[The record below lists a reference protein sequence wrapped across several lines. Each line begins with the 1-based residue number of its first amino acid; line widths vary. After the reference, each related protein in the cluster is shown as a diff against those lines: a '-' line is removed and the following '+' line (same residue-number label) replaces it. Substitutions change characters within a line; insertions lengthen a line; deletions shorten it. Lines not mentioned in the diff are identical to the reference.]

1 MLIQLLPWWGVAYPQ
16 VPEISSVV
24 HQLPC
29 FEVGF
34 SLCWFTRGLFLCLS
48 PFLWG
53 KVRDPSASFLLSV
66 CYAGLLIVFQFCS
79 VVWLWMLL
87 TGSGDELCGLL
98 SILLQA
104 VAYHLPTVGPSAF
117 LIFVYWK
124 FMQRSA
130 PCTSPLLLCVL
141 RPPCPLCSMFFFSF
155 LFIIQG
161 FFFFCRAGGG
171 QSVQEA
177 MLVYTKGGCGNI
189 TCHLFAHLLVCWMSP
204 KEVSSQSLAAWEP
217 SCFLGVTR
225 HREALYRLG
234 VLGVEAF
241 LLVLFFCQ
249 VLLQHLSK
257 IFDSQSSHC
266 LLLYP
271 SCYLD
276 PQLHSHHF
284 QEAGRESQD
293 ENRQDVPLF
302 LDFSLSVY
310 ILWSNSLPLFIFILH
325 FPLLIHFSEFHYSI
339 FICAYK
345 VLWSYWPPLPPL
357 PSSFLLNPPTGFCS
371 SKHSL
376 FTFLLLG
383 FVLECLNSQTCTC

>member
-161 FFFFCRAGGG
+161 FFFFLQGRGGSVCSGGYAGLYQGWLWEYHVPLICSSVGLLDVSQGGFKPESCSLGALLFSWCNTAQRSFVQAGG
-171 QSVQEA
+171 SW
-177 MLVYTKGGCGNI
+177 
-189 TCHLFAHLLVCWMSP
+189 CWSFP
-204 KEVSSQSLAAWEP
+204 I
-217 SCFLGVTR
+217 G
-225 HREALYRLG
+225 
-234 VLGVEAF
+234 AF
-241 LLVLFFCQ
+241 F
-249 VLLQHLSK
+249 
-257 IFDSQSSHC
+257 
-266 LLLYP
+266 
-271 SCYLD
+271 
-276 PQLHSHHF
+276 
-284 QEAGRESQD
+284 
-293 ENRQDVPLF
+293 
-302 LDFSLSVY
+302 
-310 ILWSNSLPLFIFILH
+310 
-325 FPLLIHFSEFHYSI
+325 
-339 FICAYK
+339 
-345 VLWSYWPPLPPL
+345 L
-357 PSSFLLNPPTGFCS
+357 PSVTPASQQDFW
-371 SKHSL
+371 
-376 FTFLLLG
+376 FTELTLSAS
-383 FVLECLNSQTCTC
+383 VP

>member
-1 MLIQLLPWWGVAYPQ
+1 LFTESSCRDQLLAPP
-16 VPEISSVV
+16 P
-24 HQLPC
+24 
-29 FEVGF
+29 F
-34 SLCWFTRGLFLCLS
+34 SFVCLDH
-48 PFLWG
+48 PA
-53 KVRDPSASFLLSV
+53 P
-66 CYAGLLIVFQFCS
+66 
-79 VVWLWMLL
+79 
-87 TGSGDELCGLL
+87 
-98 SILLQA
+98 
-104 VAYHLPTVGPSAF
+104 
-117 LIFVYWK
+117 
-124 FMQRSA
+124 SA
-130 PCTSPLLLCVL
+130 PCSFSVSCLLF
-141 RPPCPLCSMFFFSF
+141 RD
-155 LFIIQG
+155 

-276 PQLHSHHF
+276 PRLHSHHF

-310 ILWSNSLPLFIFILH
+310 IL
-325 FPLLIHFSEFHYSI
+325 
-339 FICAYK
+339 
-345 VLWSYWPPLPPL
+345 
-357 PSSFLLNPPTGFCS
+357 
-371 SKHSL
+371 
-376 FTFLLLG
+376 
-383 FVLECLNSQTCTC
+383 